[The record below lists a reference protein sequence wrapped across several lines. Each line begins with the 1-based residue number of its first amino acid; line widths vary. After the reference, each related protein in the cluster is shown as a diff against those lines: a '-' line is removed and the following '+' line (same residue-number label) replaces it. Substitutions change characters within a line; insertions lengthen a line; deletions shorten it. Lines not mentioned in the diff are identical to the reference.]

1 MMKIIIFFLLFCQHQ
16 LVTADNYELDFG
28 ISLEDKIW
36 TPVLVG
42 EPNIIISKSVL
53 EVFRQT
59 KTFETIIEMNNN
71 FYLET
76 SHLTLLPIIVKVTT
90 MLLELSFKIECTL
103 PGEQLL
109 FTLQAERQGSEQI

>member
-1 MMKIIIFFLLFCQHQ
+1 M
-16 LVTADNYELDFG
+16 TADNYDLDYG

-76 SHLTLLPIIVKVTT
+76 LHLTLLPIIVKVTT

-109 FTLQAERQGSEQI
+109 FTLLAEIRGG